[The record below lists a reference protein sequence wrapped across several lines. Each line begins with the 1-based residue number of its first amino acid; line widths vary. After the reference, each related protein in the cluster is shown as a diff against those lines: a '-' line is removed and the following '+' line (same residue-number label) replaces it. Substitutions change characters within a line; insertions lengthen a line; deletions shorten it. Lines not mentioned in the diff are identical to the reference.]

1 MITPYGRRDSK
12 LVHIRKVVLQR
23 CKTACAVSIVMQD
36 DLFRRLEAEVRSIA
50 ADTAVIRE
58 LRTMAA
64 EAELVVRLVEA
75 AIARRQVEL
84 TAVELEAGARNDI
97 DHSVGSIAVLRG

>member
-36 DLFRRLEAEVRSIA
+36 DLFRRREAEVRSIA

-58 LRTMAA
+58 PRTMAG
-64 EAELVVRLVEA
+64 EAELVGRLVDA
-75 AIARRQVEL
+75 AIARCQLGL
-84 TAVELEAGARNDI
+84 TVVELEAGARTDLR
-97 DHSVGSIAVLRG
+97 HS